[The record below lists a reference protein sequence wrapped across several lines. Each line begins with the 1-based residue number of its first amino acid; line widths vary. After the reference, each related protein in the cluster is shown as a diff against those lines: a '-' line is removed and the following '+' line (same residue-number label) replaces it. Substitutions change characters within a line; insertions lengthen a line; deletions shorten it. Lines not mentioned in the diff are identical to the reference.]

1 MKIAMALVIASP
13 PVFYILETMWT
24 VAFQVLGRIL
34 IATTFRRTRHR
45 RQLCVRSITRPIPTT
60 RDWIISAHGAT
71 QIPYTRTARISWRRA
86 NLRAPCEPLV
96 LTVRPH
102 MDEMQGVAR
111 TGALGLFSLA
121 FRHETVLRCA
131 SKGFAI

>member
-34 IATTFRRTRHR
+34 IATTFRRTRH
-45 RQLCVRSITRPIPTT
+45 QAATMCPVHYATNPNNTRL
-60 RDWIISAHGAT
+60 DDFAHGAT

-102 MDEMQGVAR
+102 MDEM
-111 TGALGLFSLA
+111 
-121 FRHETVLRCA
+121 
-131 SKGFAI
+131 